1 MSKTTKTI
9 MAFLTAMTMTAGA
22 MGATAYA
29 KAPVAT
35 VVTESTQ
42 TDGVYSKGAEYHFIS
57 GPDVLIIDG
66 EGTFT
71 EKEFYETANKF
82 DPRIV
87 VIGDNID
94 IPVSG
99 NVGDEWLF
107 NISSL
112 SSTFSVY
119 THESSK
125 AYKLWKNE
133 LKKEFNDYLEAN
145 NIDIGY
151 TSYGSIFTLFVL
163 GDERGTDYDI
173 YESFDYAPVVFEKG
187 RNMEQYLLNNGIRKD
202 VAREWIGNYMFGLND
217 RMKNW
222 LDYPQFSANADGT
235 ERNKSTADFF
245 KWKCLQGAE
254 TEQDLLDR
262 MLEGKEGEG
271 AVAKMLS
278 DSNIDAI
285 MSLSI
290 NFGYVDGSKHT
301 IAFKS
306 AGSVRSYEP
315 AEKYEEEI
323 YTADDTEDTT
333 EPTEL
338 TTEKENMSKAAKILN
353 AIKTKATLK
362 GDADVNGTVELNDV
376 IAVAKY
382 NLSDTAY
389 PLANETAY
397 ANADINE
404 DKDIDGLDT
413 SALIEDQLGRK
424 G

>member
-1 MSKTTKTI
+1 MKKTTKAV
-9 MAFLTAMTMTAGA
+9 MAFLTAMTMTVGA

-42 TDGVYSKGAEYHFIS
+42 TDGVFSKGAEYHFVS
-57 GPDVLIIDG
+57 GPDVLILDG
-66 EGTFT
+66 EGSFT
-71 EKEFYETANKF
+71 EKEFYETANQF

-99 NVGDEWLF
+99 NVGSEWLF

-202 VAREWIGNYMFGLND
+202 IAREIVGNYMFGLND
-217 RMKNW
+217 RIKNW

-235 ERNKSTADFF
+235 ERNKITADVF
-245 KWKCLQGAE
+245 KRKCLEGAQ
-254 TEQDLLDR
+254 TEQDLLDK

-271 AVAKMLS
+271 VLATWLS
-278 DSNIDAI
+278 DNNFDAI
-285 MSLSI
+285 SSLDLS
-290 NFGYVDGSKHT
+290 FAYVQYIKHG
-301 IAFKS
+301 ISLKS
-306 AGSVRSYEP
+306 AGIVRSLEP

-323 YTADDTEDTT
+323 YTPNDTEDTT
-333 EPTEL
+333 EP
-338 TTEKENMSKAAKILN
+338 TTEKENMSKAAKLLN

-362 GDADVNGTVELNDV
+362 GDADVNGEVSLTDV
-376 IAVAKY
+376 VAVSKY

-397 ANADINE
+397 VNADINE
-404 DKDIDGLDT
+404 DKDIDGLDA
-413 SALIEDQLGRK
+413 SALIENQLGK
-424 G
+424 K